1 MIVLQRATAELIAL
15 RRPLSAMATENYG
28 TSHINMIEELPQV
41 VPFFFP
47 ITHETLVLNARF
59 MRGDGGWKLWHQPDR
74 HN

>member
-1 MIVLQRATAELIAL
+1 
-15 RRPLSAMATENYG
+15 MATGNYG
-28 TSHINMIEELPQV
+28 TSHINMVEELPQV
-41 VPFFFP
+41 VSFFFP